1 MANDKSYTEMLRDAY
16 KPELIEELQDAVQS
30 YTPFVT
36 HIPVSGKQV
45 EMNTIGK
52 VEVGFRVDKADLIVD
67 QDIAF
72 GRRSMRPVSLAL
84 AIPYYEDDMIMKG
97 DFAAGPSDFV
107 KQMSN
112 AFNRG
117 IDSVVLGTMMR
128 KMKVQS
134 GDAGRNFYTVAP
146 STLLSAP
153 ASFYNGA
160 AIGGICGTNYVG
172 EGFTTAE
179 TLPVHATLADG
190 ELYTPAYEHEHTVTA
205 LDLDMVNTG
214 VIPAGYKPTGSFL
227 DCGMT
232 YEKVIAV
239 REAFEARDACQTGEI
254 INMAITPQM
263 KFQLLRDERL
273 WNGQTG
279 YQQLRNGFYSE
290 ILGVRFLVT
299 SKVPIVNVG
308 TSESPVWQY
317 ACPVWKTDEVIMGM
331 WEDVG
336 FRINKLEETHW
347 GKWRIAAKCA
357 LGAARR
363 RKETVMYVM
372 VHAGLPAFDETL
384 STYVSPTVAR
394 SESA

>member
-1 MANDKSYTEMLRDAY
+1 MANDKSFTEMLRDLY
-16 KPELIEELQDAVQS
+16 MPELIEELQDKVQAFA
-30 YTPFVT
+30 PFVT
-36 HIPVSGKQV
+36 HIPVAGKQI
-45 EMNTIGK
+45 EMNTIGS
-52 VEVGFRVDKADLIVD
+52 VEAGFRVDADDLIVD
-67 QDIAF
+67 QEIGF

-84 AIPYYEDDMIMKG
+84 AIKYSEDDLIMKA
-97 DFAAGPSDFV
+97 DFAAGPADFI

-117 IDSVVLGTMMR
+117 IDSVVLGTMKR

-134 GDAGRNFYTVAP
+134 SDAGRNFYTVAP

-172 EGFTTAE
+172 EGFTTPE
-179 TLPVHATLADG
+179 VLPVHAQLADG
-190 ELYTPAYEHEHTVTA
+190 TLLTPAVLEDTNVTA
-205 LDLDMVNTG
+205 LDLDMVATG
-214 VIPAGYKPTGSFL
+214 VIPAGYKPTGNFAN
-227 DCGMT
+227 CGMT
-232 YEKVIAV
+232 YEKVIAA
-239 REAFEARDACQTGEI
+239 REAFESREACQAGEV

-263 KFQLLRDERL
+263 KFELLRDERL

-290 ILGVRFLVT
+290 ILGVRFLET

-308 TSESPVWQY
+308 TSEAPVWQY
-317 ACPVWKTDEVIMGM
+317 ACPVWKTDEVVMGM
-331 WEDVG
+331 WENVG

-347 GKWRIAAKCA
+347 SKWRIAAKCA

-394 SESA
+394 TESA